1 MATVTNIVLSVV
13 RNVANANVTVTYNVN
28 WSPFDQLTNLQ
39 YSESVRLIGDDTGQD
54 GDNGVVGDDPIF
66 TGLVFF
72 PIPVISSN
80 GQAVTARTKSF
91 TFAFTNLN
99 EDGSL
104 PAPDNDDEI
113 RAVVALTPRLPG
125 PVTAESN
132 LVTVNA

>member
-1 MATVTNIVLSVV
+1 MATVNNIVLSIV
-13 RNVANANVTVTYNVN
+13 RNVANANVTVTHDVN

-39 YSESVRLIGDDTGQD
+39 YTETVRLIGDDTGQD
-54 GDNGVVGDDPIF
+54 GDNGVVGDDSIF
-66 TGLVFF
+66 TGLVF
-72 PIPVISSN
+72 PIPVVSSN

-113 RAVVALTPRLPG
+113 RAVVTLTPRLPG